1 MRRRLP
7 FGKIETIFAIE
18 DQWDIG
24 IVISVIMAS
33 FKDKNFGEKQHQFFL
48 CIVV

>member
-33 FKDKNFGEKQHQFFL
+33 FKDKKFGEKQHQFFL